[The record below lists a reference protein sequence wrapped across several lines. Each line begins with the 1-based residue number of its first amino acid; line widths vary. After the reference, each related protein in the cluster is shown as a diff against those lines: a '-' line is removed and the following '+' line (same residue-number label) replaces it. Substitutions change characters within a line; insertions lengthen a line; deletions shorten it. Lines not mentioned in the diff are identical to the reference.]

1 MKLNAEKIE
10 ILKSKVKLTVSL
22 ECDKHDGYDRIE
34 KVHQLLNIAIKCGAS
49 RNILK
54 QVLTDNGIWIAGD
67 KHTFY

>member
-22 ECDKHDGYDRIE
+22 DYNKYDGDDRME
-34 KVHQLLNIAIKCGAS
+34 KVHQLLMMAIEYGES
-49 RNILK
+49 NNILK
-54 QVLTDNGIWIAGD
+54 QTDSGVWFAGD